1 MLRSSAVQVFF
12 MFSFCAV
19 HPRHEP
25 SSSSQARVPR
35 LGTRALAFVK
45 RSNKRLKRSC
55 DEDRG
60 NWSETQLPPELTK
73 LDDSYSSL
81 DHMLSTPMA
90 DVMLKSLRKKGADV
104 RFMCQEVCG
113 AAVLEGST
121 NFHTRLLSSI
131 KDERVLH
138 SKLRSQLPDVTKLKL
153 PVSVKKRPIERDF
166 SASSAIA
173 DRIYIYIWVQ
183 RHVQCAGAT
192 RKTRVFTINHDVNYC
207 ALTQAS
213 FAPVPGSDGLRS
225 DRNC

>member
-121 NFHTRLLSSI
+121 NFHTRLLASI

-153 PVSVKKRPIERDF
+153 PVSVKKRSIERDF

-173 DRIYIYIWVQ
+173 DRIYIYIYM
-183 RHVQCAGAT
+183 GAT
-192 RKTRVFTINHDVNYC
+192 SCTVCWCNTQDASLHDVNYC